1 MPLNKLASCKAFEL
15 QYLSLSQMIWQLYR
29 VLRITQPIINCN
41 IFSYVTALQQLSVLF
56 DELKILLGVL
66 VIHCICLQGSR
77 NIYTKDGIFEK
88 FLKDGKN
95 NTKNDEKII
104 IFHCEFSS
112 ERGPKL

>member
-1 MPLNKLASCKAFEL
+1 M
-15 QYLSLSQMIWQLYR
+15 
-29 VLRITQPIINCN
+29 
-41 IFSYVTALQQLSVLF
+41 
-56 DELKILLGVL
+56 
-66 VIHCICLQGSR
+66 IHCICLQGSR